1 MGIGPLRPVDTRLGP
16 DEVTA
21 SRGVDAVTPPV
32 RLSKV
37 EREAAKERREQAR
50 KRRAKPAEPAPD
62 GLAHVDLR
70 A

>member
-1 MGIGPLRPVDTRLGP
+1 MGIGPLRPVDSRLGP
-16 DEVTA
+16 VDVPL
-21 SRGVDAVTPPV
+21 SRGVDGITHPV

-37 EREAAKERREQAR
+37 EREAERERREQAR

-62 GLAHVDLR
+62 AAGHIDLR

>member
-16 DEVTA
+16 IDVEL
-21 SRGVDAVTPPV
+21 SRGVDAVTRPV
-32 RLSKV
+32 RLSQL

-50 KRRAKPAEPAPD
+50 KRRSTPDEPAPD
-62 GLAHVDLR
+62 GLAHIDLR

>member
-16 DEVTA
+16 VEIEL
-21 SRGVDAVTPPV
+21 SRGVDAVTRPV
-32 RLSKV
+32 RLSKL

-50 KRRAKPAEPAPD
+50 KRRAAPAEPAGD